1 MTTRAEVLE
10 FNTAFNLTTRTA
22 VAELSEDER
31 LLRGKL
37 LLEEVLEHLITGLGL
52 ELSYGPTRSGTTIRY
67 LLPEKLK
74 LRIDPDI
81 PYNTIETADGLGDIN
96 YIIHGTALTMGIDL
110 DAVTTEIH
118 KSNMSKLDENGKPII
133 NGVTAGYREV
143 LGGGIRA
150 AYEAGYQ
157 HDLPHGKVLKGPNYH
172 KPDIAKIIGL

>member
-1 MTTRAEVLE
+1 MTTRDEVME
-10 FNTAFNLTTRTA
+10 FNAAFRLTARTTLT
-22 VAELSEDER
+22 ELSEDER

-37 LLEEVLEHLITGLGL
+37 LLEEVLEHIISGLGL
-52 ELSYGPTRSGTTIRY
+52 ELSYGLTHSGTTIRY

-81 PYNTIETADGLGDIN
+81 PYNPIETADGLGDIN

-133 NGVTAGYREV
+133 NGETVGYREV
-143 LGGGIRA
+143 LGDGIHA
-150 AYEAGYQ
+150 AYEAGYR
-157 HDLPHGKVLKGPNYH
+157 HDLPHGKVIKGPNYQ
-172 KPDIAKIIGL
+172 KPDIAKVIGL